1 MEVASLQKEY
11 DEINVRL
18 SVLYEEADSI
28 MAKKENFFLLNST
41 LDELK
46 DVHFSMQHL
55 SVKAIGIERAF
66 LLTSIGSQ
74 ISRKVVFDESVNKWL
89 EEREVSKEEIKGLLC
104 VPKTLRFHTSGSRSH
119 RSGRSSAS
127 SARKLKPSR
136 RTRWHG

>member
-1 MEVASLQKEY
+1 MAVASLQKEY

-28 MAKKENFFLLNST
+28 MAKKEDLSLLKNT

-55 SVKAIGIERAF
+55 SVKAIGTADTDERAF

-74 ISRKVVFDESVNKWL
+74 ISRKVVFDKSVNEWV
-89 EEREVSKEEIKGLLC
+89 EENKL
-104 VPKTLRFHTSGSRSH
+104 
-119 RSGRSSAS
+119 
-127 SARKLKPSR
+127 ARKKRKIYFVYLR
-136 RTRWHG
+136 LYALTL